1 MKKILLIF
9 LLFLMLCPMNLL
21 AEERLN
27 IKVGPSNPVDKEI
40 KLSTKANFQI
50 ISSDFSL
57 LNNTN
62 LKELKVT
69 FKNGKVYLKGENF
82 TMENF
87 PLDGSMLINSSKEI
101 KVENLKRSYLG
112 AISFRINNNKLDII
126 NNIDIENYLR
136 GILPKE
142 MSPSFSQEALKAQ
155 AVASRSFAIS
165 NKNKCIKN
173 GYNLDDTTA
182 CQVYRGSSC
191 YNKITDKA
199 VEATK
204 GQVLTYKGKVIEAIF
219 GASSGGYT
227 ADAKDVWGGEIVDY
241 LIAKEDP
248 YSTYEWDAILTNQE
262 LSKLGLGE
270 IYTIEIADYDSSGRI
285 KNITVTGANGVKN
298 FTGNQ
303 FRNKVGSMKC
313 KSTLFEIMNLGDSF
327 SLKGKGFGH
336 GVGMSQ
342 YGAQKMAKSD
352 FKYEEILGFYFPGT
366 ELKSME
372 GVNENK

>member
-69 FKNGKVYLKGENF
+69 LKNGKVYLKGENF

-126 NNIDIENYLR
+126 NSI
-136 GILPKE
+136 
-142 MSPSFSQEALKAQ
+142 
-155 AVASRSFAIS
+155 
-165 NKNKCIKN
+165 
-173 GYNLDDTTA
+173 
-182 CQVYRGSSC
+182 
-191 YNKITDKA
+191 
-199 VEATK
+199 
-204 GQVLTYKGKVIEAIF
+204 
-219 GASSGGYT
+219 
-227 ADAKDVWGGEIVDY
+227 IVV
-241 LIAKEDP
+241 
-248 YSTYEWDAILTNQE
+248 
-262 LSKLGLGE
+262 
-270 IYTIEIADYDSSGRI
+270 R
-285 KNITVTGANGVKN
+285 
-298 FTGNQ
+298 
-303 FRNKVGSMKC
+303 R
-313 KSTLFEIMNLGDSF
+313 
-327 SLKGKGFGH
+327 
-336 GVGMSQ
+336 
-342 YGAQKMAKSD
+342 
-352 FKYEEILGFYFPGT
+352 
-366 ELKSME
+366 
-372 GVNENK
+372 